1 MDAWLRDTRVLA
13 VVALVVLVALAPV
26 FAWAAGQVGYAEPLE
41 NAAEETG
48 AADDARP
55 VHDGLLPDY
64 GVPGLGSAAG
74 TLVAAAVGTALTLAV
89 ATGIGR
95 VLGGQH
101 DPD

>member
-1 MDAWLRDTRVLA
+1 MAEWVRDTRVLA
-13 VVALVVLVALAPV
+13 AAALVVLVALAPV

-74 TLVAAAVGTALTLAV
+74 TLVAAGVGTALTLGV
-89 ATGIGR
+89 ATALGR
-95 VLGGQH
+95 VLGEQH
-101 DPD
+101 GPD